1 MFKSKVLVV
10 TVNQGK
16 ETLASAYFHWS
27 ASPESSIELTKTIL
41 DFENG
46 FDIKNQKLKAVQI
59 LESTSAGFESDTMDV
74 LKKEFQEIKNIKF
87 NKVISRTEGIIEI
100 EQDKINEHLSKAKD
114 VISIDLDSRTIKL
127 DTLKNLG
134 SELDLN
140 IEKLSFEDFLNKY
153 EEIKNYID
161 ILENSQISI
170 ER

>member
-1 MFKSKVLVV
+1 MSKVLVV

-59 LESTSAGFESDTMDV
+59 LESTSAGFESDTMDL
-74 LKKEFQEIKNIKF
+74 LKKEFQEFKNIKF

-100 EQDKINEHLSKAKD
+100 EQAKINEHLSKAKD

-127 DTLKNLG
+127 DTLKNLS

>member
-1 MFKSKVLVV
+1 MSKVLVV
-10 TVNQGK
+10 IVNQGK

-59 LESTSAGFESDTMDV
+59 LESTSAGFESDTMDL
-74 LKKEFQEIKNIKF
+74 LKKEFQEFKNIKF

-100 EQDKINEHLSKAKD
+100 EQAKINEHLSKAKD

-153 EEIKNYID
+153 EEIKNYIE
-161 ILENSQISI
+161 ILENSQNSI

>member
-1 MFKSKVLVV
+1 MSKVLVV

-59 LESTSAGFESDTMDV
+59 LESTSAGFESDTMDL
-74 LKKEFQEIKNIKF
+74 LKKEFQEFKNIKF

-100 EQDKINEHLSKAKD
+100 EQAKINEHLSKAKD

-153 EEIKNYID
+153 EEIKNYIEV
-161 ILENSQISI
+161 LENSQNSI

>member
-1 MFKSKVLVV
+1 MSKVLVV

-100 EQDKINEHLSKAKD
+100 EQAKINEHLSKAKD

-153 EEIKNYID
+153 EEIKNYIE
-161 ILENSQISI
+161 ILENSQNLI

>member
-1 MFKSKVLVV
+1 MSKVLVV

-59 LESTSAGFESDTMDV
+59 LESTSAGFESDTMDL

-100 EQDKINEHLSKAKD
+100 EQAKINEHLSKAKD

-153 EEIKNYID
+153 EEIKNYIE
-161 ILENSQISI
+161 ILENSQNSI

>member
-1 MFKSKVLVV
+1 MSKVLVV

-59 LESTSAGFESDTMDV
+59 LESTSAGFESDTMDL
-74 LKKEFQEIKNIKF
+74 LKKEFQEFKNIKF

-100 EQDKINEHLSKAKD
+100 EQDKINEHLSKAKE

-153 EEIKNYID
+153 EEIKNYIE
-161 ILENSQISI
+161 ILENSQNSI

>member
-1 MFKSKVLVV
+1 MSKVLVV

-59 LESTSAGFESDTMDV
+59 LESTSAGFESDTMDL
-74 LKKEFQEIKNIKF
+74 LKKEFQEFKNIKF
-87 NKVISRTEGIIEI
+87 NKVISRIEGIIEI
-100 EQDKINEHLSKAKD
+100 EQAKINEHLSKAKD

>member
-1 MFKSKVLVV
+1 MSKVLVV

-59 LESTSAGFESDTMDV
+59 LESTSAGFESDTMDL
-74 LKKEFQEIKNIKF
+74 LKKEFQEFKNIKF

-100 EQDKINEHLSKAKD
+100 EQAKINEHLSKAKE

>member
-1 MFKSKVLVV
+1 MSKVLVV
-10 TVNQGK
+10 TVNQGN

-27 ASPESSIELTKTIL
+27 ASRESSIELTKTIL

-59 LESTSAGFESDTMDV
+59 LESTSAGFESDTMDL
-74 LKKEFQEIKNIKF
+74 LKKEFQEFKNIKF

-100 EQDKINEHLSKAKD
+100 EQAKINEHLSKAKD

-161 ILENSQISI
+161 ILENSQNSI

>member
-1 MFKSKVLVV
+1 MSKVLVV

-74 LKKEFQEIKNIKF
+74 LKKEFQEFKNIKF
-87 NKVISRTEGIIEI
+87 NKVISRIEGIIEI
-100 EQDKINEHLSKAKD
+100 EQAKINEHLSKAKE

-134 SELDLN
+134 SDLDLN

-153 EEIKNYID
+153 EEIKNYIE
-161 ILENSQISI
+161 ILENSQNSI

>member
-1 MFKSKVLVV
+1 MSKVLVV

-59 LESTSAGFESDTMDV
+59 LESTSAGFESDTMDL
-74 LKKEFQEIKNIKF
+74 LKKEFQEFKNIKF

-100 EQDKINEHLSKAKD
+100 EQAKINEHLSKAKD

-134 SELDLN
+134 SELDIN

-153 EEIKNYID
+153 EEIKNYIE
-161 ILENSQISI
+161 ILENSQNSM

>member
-1 MFKSKVLVV
+1 MSKILVI

-16 ETLASAYFHWS
+16 ETLASAYFHWG

-74 LKKEFQEIKNIKF
+74 LKKEFQEFNNIKF

-100 EQDKINEHLSKAKD
+100 EQGKINEHLSKAKD
-114 VISIDLDSRTIKL
+114 AISIDLDSRTIKL
-127 DTLKNLG
+127 DTLKN
-134 SELDLN
+134 
-140 IEKLSFEDFLNKY
+140 KY
-153 EEIKNYID
+153 RKIKF
-161 ILENSQISI
+161 
-170 ER
+170 

>member
-1 MFKSKVLVV
+1 MSKVLVV

-46 FDIKNQKLKAVQI
+46 FNIKNQKLKAVQI
-59 LESTSAGFESDTMDV
+59 LESTSAGFENDTMDV
-74 LKKEFQEIKNIKF
+74 LKKQFQEFKNIKF
-87 NKVISRTEGIIEI
+87 NKVISRTERIIEI
-100 EQDKINEHLSKAKD
+100 EQAKINEHLSKAKD

-153 EEIKNYID
+153 EEIKNYIE
-161 ILENSQISI
+161 ILENSQNSI

>member
-1 MFKSKVLVV
+1 M
-10 TVNQGK
+10 
-16 ETLASAYFHWS
+16 E
-27 ASPESSIELTKTIL
+27 I
-41 DFENG
+41 
-46 FDIKNQKLKAVQI
+46 
-59 LESTSAGFESDTMDV
+59 
-74 LKKEFQEIKNIKF
+74 LKKEFQEFKNIKF

-100 EQDKINEHLSKAKD
+100 EQAKINEHLSKAKD

>member
-1 MFKSKVLVV
+1 MSKVLVV

-59 LESTSAGFESDTMDV
+59 LESTSAGFENDTMDV
-74 LKKEFQEIKNIKF
+74 LKKEFQEFKNIKF

-100 EQDKINEHLSKAKD
+100 EQAKINEHLSKAKD

-153 EEIKNYID
+153 EEIKNYIE
-161 ILENSQISI
+161 ILENSQNSI

>member
-1 MFKSKVLVV
+1 MSKVLVI

-59 LESTSAGFESDTMDV
+59 LESTSAGFENDTMDV
-74 LKKEFQEIKNIKF
+74 LKKECQEFKNIKF
-87 NKVISRTEGIIEI
+87 NKVISRSEGVIEI
-100 EQDKINEHLSKAKD
+100 EQAKINEHLSKAKD

-134 SELDLN
+134 NELDFN

-153 EEIKNYID
+153 EEIKNYIE
-161 ILENSQISI
+161 ILESSRNSI

>member
-1 MFKSKVLVV
+1 MSKVLVV

-59 LESTSAGFESDTMDV
+59 LESTSAGFESDTMDL
-74 LKKEFQEIKNIKF
+74 LKKEFQEFKNIKF

-100 EQDKINEHLSKAKD
+100 EQAKINEHLSKAKD

-153 EEIKNYID
+153 EEIKNYIE
-161 ILENSQISI
+161 ILENSQNSM

>member
-1 MFKSKVLVV
+1 MSKVLVV

-59 LESTSAGFESDTMDV
+59 LESTSAGFESDTMDL
-74 LKKEFQEIKNIKF
+74 LKKEFQEFKNIKF

-100 EQDKINEHLSKAKD
+100 EQAKINEHLSKAKD

-153 EEIKNYID
+153 EEIKNYIE
-161 ILENSQISI
+161 ILENSQNSI

>member
-1 MFKSKVLVV
+1 MSKVLVV

-41 DFENG
+41 NFENG

-59 LESTSAGFESDTMDV
+59 LESTSAGFESDTMDL
-74 LKKEFQEIKNIKF
+74 LKKEFQEFKNIKF

-100 EQDKINEHLSKAKD
+100 EQAKINEHLSKAKD

>member
-1 MFKSKVLVV
+1 MSKVLVV

-74 LKKEFQEIKNIKF
+74 LKKEFQEFKNIKF
-87 NKVISRTEGIIEI
+87 NKVISRIEGIIEI
-100 EQDKINEHLSKAKD
+100 EQAKINEHLSKAKD

>member
-1 MFKSKVLVV
+1 MSKVLVV

-16 ETLASAYFHWS
+16 ETLASAYFHWN

-59 LESTSAGFESDTMDV
+59 LESTSAGFESDTMDL
-74 LKKEFQEIKNIKF
+74 LKKEFQEFKNIKF

-100 EQDKINEHLSKAKD
+100 EQAKINEHLSKAKD

-134 SELDLN
+134 SELNLN

>member
-1 MFKSKVLVV
+1 MSKVLVV

-59 LESTSAGFESDTMDV
+59 LESTSAGFESDTMDL

-100 EQDKINEHLSKAKD
+100 EQAKINEHLSKAKD

>member
-1 MFKSKVLVV
+1 MSKVLVV

-59 LESTSAGFESDTMDV
+59 LESTSAGFESDTMDL
-74 LKKEFQEIKNIKF
+74 LKKEFQEFKNIKF

-100 EQDKINEHLSKAKD
+100 EQAKINEHLSKAKD

-153 EEIKNYID
+153 EEIKNYIE

>member
-1 MFKSKVLVV
+1 MSKVLVV

-59 LESTSAGFESDTMDV
+59 LESTSAGFESDTMDL
-74 LKKEFQEIKNIKF
+74 LKKEFQEFKNIKF

-100 EQDKINEHLSKAKD
+100 EQAKINEHLSKAKE

-161 ILENSQISI
+161 ILENSQNSI

>member
-1 MFKSKVLVV
+1 MSKILVI

-59 LESTSAGFESDTMDV
+59 LESTSAGFESDTMDL
-74 LKKEFQEIKNIKF
+74 LKKEFQEFKNIKF

-100 EQDKINEHLSKAKD
+100 EQAKINEHLSKAKD

-153 EEIKNYID
+153 EEIKNYIE
-161 ILENSQISI
+161 ILENSQNSI

>member
-1 MFKSKVLVV
+1 MSKVLVV

-59 LESTSAGFESDTMDV
+59 LESTSAGFESDTMDL
-74 LKKEFQEIKNIKF
+74 LKKEFQEFKNIKF

-100 EQDKINEHLSKAKD
+100 EQAKINEHLSKAKD

-140 IEKLSFEDFLNKY
+140 LEKLSFEDFLNKY

>member
-1 MFKSKVLVV
+1 MSKVLVV

-59 LESTSAGFESDTMDV
+59 LESTSAGFESDTMDL
-74 LKKEFQEIKNIKF
+74 LKKEFQEFKNIKF

-100 EQDKINEHLSKAKD
+100 EQAKINEHLSKAKD
-114 VISIDLDSRTIKL
+114 VISIDLDSKTIKL

-134 SELDLN
+134 NELDLN

-153 EEIKNYID
+153 EEIKNYIEV
-161 ILENSQISI
+161 LENSQNSI

>member
-1 MFKSKVLVV
+1 MSKVLVV

-59 LESTSAGFESDTMDV
+59 LESTSAGFESDTMDL
-74 LKKEFQEIKNIKF
+74 LKKEFQEFKNIKF

-100 EQDKINEHLSKAKD
+100 EQAKINEHLSKAKD

-134 SELDLN
+134 SELNLN

>member
-1 MFKSKVLVV
+1 MSKVLVV

-59 LESTSAGFESDTMDV
+59 LESTSAGFENDTMDV
-74 LKKEFQEIKNIKF
+74 LKKEFQEFKNIKF
-87 NKVISRTEGIIEI
+87 NKVISRSEGVIEI
-100 EQDKINEHLSKAKD
+100 EQDKINEHLSKAKE

-134 SELDLN
+134 RELDLN

>member
-1 MFKSKVLVV
+1 MSKVLVV

-59 LESTSAGFESDTMDV
+59 LESTSAGFESDTMDL
-74 LKKEFQEIKNIKF
+74 LKKEFQEFKNIKF

-100 EQDKINEHLSKAKD
+100 EQAKINEHLSKAKD

-161 ILENSQISI
+161 ILENSQNSI

>member
-1 MFKSKVLVV
+1 MSKVLVI

-59 LESTSAGFESDTMDV
+59 LESTSAGFESDTMDL
-74 LKKEFQEIKNIKF
+74 LKKEFQEFKNIKF

-100 EQDKINEHLSKAKD
+100 EQAKINEHLSKAKD

-161 ILENSQISI
+161 ILENSQNSI

>member
-1 MFKSKVLVV
+1 MSKVLVV

-59 LESTSAGFESDTMDV
+59 LESTSAGFESDTMDL
-74 LKKEFQEIKNIKF
+74 LKKEFQEFKNIKF

-161 ILENSQISI
+161 ILENSQNSI

>member
-1 MFKSKVLVV
+1 MSKVLVV

-59 LESTSAGFESDTMDV
+59 LESTSAGFENDTMDV
-74 LKKEFQEIKNIKF
+74 LKKEFQEFKNIKF

-100 EQDKINEHLSKAKD
+100 EQDKINEHLSKAKE

-134 SELDLN
+134 RELDLN

-153 EEIKNYID
+153 EEIKNYIE
-161 ILENSQISI
+161 ILENSQNLI

>member
-1 MFKSKVLVV
+1 MSKVLVV

-59 LESTSAGFESDTMDV
+59 LESTSAGFESDTMDL
-74 LKKEFQEIKNIKF
+74 LKKEFQEFKNIKF

-100 EQDKINEHLSKAKD
+100 EQAKINEHLSKAKD

-140 IEKLSFEDFLNKY
+140 LEKLSFEDFLNKY
-153 EEIKNYID
+153 EEIKNYIE
-161 ILENSQISI
+161 ILENSQNSI

>member
-1 MFKSKVLVV
+1 MSKVLVV

-74 LKKEFQEIKNIKF
+74 LKKEFQEFKNIKF

-100 EQDKINEHLSKAKD
+100 EQAKINEHLSKAKD

>member
-1 MFKSKVLVV
+1 MSKVLVV

-59 LESTSAGFESDTMDV
+59 LESTSAGFESDTMDL
-74 LKKEFQEIKNIKF
+74 LKKEIQEFKNIKF

-100 EQDKINEHLSKAKD
+100 EQAKINEHLSKAKD

>member
-1 MFKSKVLVV
+1 MSNILVI

-59 LESTSAGFESDTMDV
+59 LESTSAGFESDTMDL
-74 LKKEFQEIKNIKF
+74 LKKEFQEFKNIKF

-100 EQDKINEHLSKAKD
+100 EQAKINEHLSKAKD